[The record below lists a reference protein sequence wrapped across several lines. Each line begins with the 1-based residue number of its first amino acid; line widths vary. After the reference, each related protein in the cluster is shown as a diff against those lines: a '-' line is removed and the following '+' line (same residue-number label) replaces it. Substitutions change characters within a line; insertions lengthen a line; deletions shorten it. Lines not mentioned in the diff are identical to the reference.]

1 LVTRRAW
8 LLFVAIS
15 LLWGLPYFFIKV
27 AVQELDPAV
36 IVFVRVSLA
45 ALALLPWALARGA
58 FAHLRGRWR
67 LIVALAVLEI
77 VLPFLLIAWGEL
89 HITSSLAGLLIAA
102 DPLFVALLALRFDH
116 SERVDGLRLLGLL
129 VGLLGVA
136 VLLGLDVAGS
146 PLALLGAGMVLT
158 AALCYGAGALLIKHA
173 LSDIPQLGGI
183 TAALGIAAV
192 LLAPLALTR
201 LPAAP
206 PSAPVVAS
214 LLALALACTALGF
227 VTYFGLIAEAGAS
240 RASVITYVNPAV
252 AVALGVA
259 ILGEPL
265 TAAMV
270 AGFLLVLVGCVL
282 STGGRLPPALR
293 AVAGAGR
300 LQPTPH
306 TD

>member
-27 AVQELDPAV
+27 AIQELDPAV

-45 ALALLPWALARGA
+45 ALVLLPLALARGA
-58 FAHLRGRWR
+58 FAYLRGRWR

-77 VLPFLLIAWGEL
+77 VLPFLLIAWGEV
-89 HITSSLAGLLIAA
+89 HITSSLTGLLIAA

-116 SERVDGLRLLGLL
+116 SERVNGLRLLGLL

-136 VLLGLDVAGS
+136 VLLGLDVVGS
-146 PLALLGAGMVLT
+146 PLALLGASMVL
-158 AALCYGAGALLIKHA
+158 AAAFCYGVGALLIKHA
-173 LSDIPQLGGI
+173 LSGIPQLGGI
-183 TAALGIAAV
+183 SAALGIAAV

-206 PSAPVVAS
+206 PSVPVMAS

-227 VTYFGLIAEAGAS
+227 VTYFSLIAEAGAS

-270 AGFLLVLVGCVL
+270 AGFGLVLAGCAL
-282 STGGRLPPALR
+282 STGGRLPPGLR
-293 AVAGAGR
+293 AVASAGR